1 MPGSASRRGV
11 LLLPVLAA
19 FFVGSLTAVQS
30 RANGSLAADL
40 GSGIQAS
47 VISFTVGLTLLTIV
61 VLSLRR
67 MRQGVMRLGYAYL
80 SREIRPWQ
88 MSGGLFGALFVFAQ
102 STSVPVIGVAL
113 FAVALVSG
121 QSSASLIVD
130 RLGLGPHGKQAIT
143 APRALAAV
151 LGVTAVLV
159 AVSGRLGDAD
169 LSLPLVALC
178 FAAGIGVA
186 IQQAVNGSVSRATR
200 EPIVAAWVNF
210 VLGTAV
216 LLLGFALA
224 LLITGERASA
234 LPAGPW
240 WLYLGGVVGVTF
252 IATAAWV
259 VGKVG
264 VLRLSVLAIAGQLFG
279 SLLLDW
285 WITDYVD
292 GPLVAGVL
300 IALSAVLVSGIRR
313 RSTS

>member
-1 MPGSASRRGV
+1 M
-11 LLLPVLAA
+11 LLLPLLAA

-40 GSGIQAS
+40 GSGVQAA
-47 VISFTVGLTLLTIV
+47 VVSFSVGLTLLTIV
-61 VLSLRR
+61 VVVLRR
-67 MRQGVMRLGYAYL
+67 MRQAVMRLGYAYL
-80 SREIRPWQ
+80 SRELRWWQ
-88 MSGGLFGALFVFAQ
+88 MLGGIFGALFVFAQ

-121 QSSASLIVD
+121 QSAASLIVD
-130 RLGLGPHGKQAIT
+130 RLGLGPHGKQPIT
-143 APRALAAV
+143 GPRAAAAV

-159 AVSGRLGDAD
+159 AVSGRLGDAN

-178 FAAGIGVA
+178 FTAGIGVA
-186 IQQAVNGSVSRATR
+186 IQQAVNGSVSKSTR
-200 EPIVAAWVNF
+200 EPIVAAWLNF

-216 LLLGFALA
+216 LLLGF
-224 LLITGERASA
+224 LLSMLVTGELASP
-234 LPAGPW
+234 LPSGPW

-292 GPLVAGVL
+292 VPLVVGVL
-300 IALSAVLVSGIRR
+300 IAFAAVLVSGIRR

>member
-1 MPGSASRRGV
+1 M
-11 LLLPVLAA
+11 
-19 FFVGSLTAVQS
+19 QS

-40 GSGIQAS
+40 DSGIQAA
-47 VISFTVGLTLLTIV
+47 VISFSVGLTLLTIV
-61 VLSLRR
+61 VVSLRR
-67 MRQGVMRLGYAYL
+67 MRQAVLRLGFAYL
-80 SREIRPWQ
+80 SRELLWWQ
-88 MSGGLFGALFVFAQ
+88 LLGGVFGALFVFAQ

-130 RLGLGPHGKQAIT
+130 RLGLGPHGKQPIT
-143 APRALAAV
+143 APRAVAAV

-178 FAAGIGVA
+178 FTAGIGVA
-186 IQQAVNGSVSRATR
+186 IQQAVNGSVSKSTR

-216 LLLGFALA
+216 LLLFFLVS
-224 LLITGERASA
+224 LLVTGERAA
-234 LPAGPW
+234 PLPSGPW

-279 SLLLDW
+279 SLVLDW

-292 GPLVAGVL
+292 APLVAGVL
-300 IALSAVLVSGIRR
+300 IAFAAVLVSGIRS
-313 RSTS
+313 RSRS

>member
-1 MPGSASRRGV
+1 MTRSSALV
-11 LLLPVLAA
+11 IPILAA

-30 RANGSLAADL
+30 RANGSLALDL
-40 GSGIQAS
+40 DSGIHAAF
-47 VISFTVGLTLLTIV
+47 ISFTVGLILLTIV
-61 VLSLRR
+61 VVSMRR
-67 MRQGVMRLGYAYL
+67 MREAVMRVGYAYL
-80 SREIRPWQ
+80 ARELPWWQ
-88 MSGGLFGALFVFAQ
+88 MLGGLFGALFVLSQ
-102 STSVPVIGVAL
+102 SLSVPVIGVAL

-121 QSSASLIVD
+121 QSAASLIVD

-143 APRALAAV
+143 APRALSAI
-151 LGVTAVLV
+151 LGVSAVLV
-159 AVSGRLGDAD
+159 AVSGRLGDSN
-169 LSLPLVALC
+169 LSIPLVLLC
-178 FAAGIGVA
+178 FIAGIGVA
-186 IQQAVNGSVSRATR
+186 IQQGINGNVSRVSR

-210 VLGTAV
+210 LLGTAILFV
-216 LLLGFALA
+216 GFILS
-224 LLITGERASA
+224 LVISGERAA
-234 LPAGPW
+234 PLPAGPW

-292 GPLVAGVL
+292 GPLMAGMG
-300 IALSAVLVSGIRR
+300 IAFLAVLVSGIRR